1 LKCRVEIM
9 AKDIYHYQVRTAL
22 EKDGWI
28 ITDDPLTLQFG
39 SRSVFVDLG
48 AKKLL
53 AAERDGQ
60 RIAVEI
66 KSFVGK
72 SLVKDWE
79 NAIGQYILYLKIIS
93 KKEPDR
99 TLYLAITE
107 EIYTSFFNE
116 DIVQVVLEDG
126 VIKIIVVDTIQ
137 EVITRWIN

>member
-1 LKCRVEIM
+1 M
-9 AKDIYHYQVRTAL
+9 AKDIYHYNVRTAL
-22 EKDGWI
+22 EKDGWT

-53 AAERDGQ
+53 AAEREGQ

-72 SLVKDWE
+72 SLVRDWE
-79 NAIGQYILYLKIIS
+79 NAIGQYSLYLKILS
-93 KKEPDR
+93 KRESDR
-99 TLYLAITE
+99 ALYLAITE
-107 EIYTSFFNE
+107 EIYTSFFQE
-116 DIVQVVLEDG
+116 DIVQVVLEDRTIKLI
-126 VIKIIVVDTIQ
+126 VIDPIQ

>member
-1 LKCRVEIM
+1 M
-9 AKDIYHYQVRTAL
+9 AKDIYHNNVRAAL

-39 SRSVFVDLG
+39 SRGVFVDLG

-53 AAERDGQ
+53 AAEREGQ
-60 RIAVEI
+60 KIAVEI

-79 NAIGQYILYLKIIS
+79 NAIGQLTLYLKILS
-93 KKEPDR
+93 KKEPHR
-99 TLYLAITE
+99 TLYLAINE

-116 DIVQVVLEDG
+116 DIVQVVLADG

-137 EVITRWIN
+137 EVITRRIN

>member
-1 LKCRVEIM
+1 M
-9 AKDIYHYQVRTAL
+9 AKDIYHYNVRTAL
-22 EKDGWI
+22 EKDGWT

-53 AAERDGQ
+53 AAEREGQ

-72 SLVKDWE
+72 SLVRDWE
-79 NAIGQYILYLKIIS
+79 NAIGQYSLYLKILS
-93 KKEPDR
+93 KRESDR
-99 TLYLAITE
+99 ALYLAITE
-107 EIYTSFFNE
+107 EIYTSFFQE
-116 DIVQVVLEDG
+116 DIVQVVLEDRT
-126 VIKIIVVDTIQ
+126 IKIIVIDPIQ

>member
-1 LKCRVEIM
+1 M
-9 AKDIYHYQVRTAL
+9 AKDIYHYNVRAAL

-39 SRSVFVDLG
+39 SRGVFVDLG

-53 AAERDGQ
+53 AAEREGQ

-79 NAIGQYILYLKIIS
+79 NAIGQYILYLKILS

-107 EIYTSFFNE
+107 EIYTSFFKE
-116 DIVQVVLEDG
+116 DIVQVVLADG
-126 VIKIIVVDTIQ
+126 VIKIVVVDTIQ

>member
-1 LKCRVEIM
+1 M
-9 AKDIYHYQVRTAL
+9 AKDIYHYQIRTAL

-53 AAERDGQ
+53 AAEREGQ
-60 RIAVEI
+60 KIAVEI

-79 NAIGQYILYLKIIS
+79 NAI
-93 KKEPDR
+93 
-99 TLYLAITE
+99 
-107 EIYTSFFNE
+107 
-116 DIVQVVLEDG
+116 
-126 VIKIIVVDTIQ
+126 
-137 EVITRWIN
+137 

>member
-1 LKCRVEIM
+1 M
-9 AKDIYHYQVRTAL
+9 AKDIYHYNVRTAL

-48 AKKLL
+48 AKQLL

-99 TLYLAITE
+99 ALYLAITE
-107 EIYTSFFNE
+107 EIYTSFFQE
-116 DIVQVVLEDG
+116 DIVQVVLEDRTIKLI
-126 VIKIIVVDTIQ
+126 VIDPIQ

>member
-1 LKCRVEIM
+1 M
-9 AKDIYHYQVRTAL
+9 AKDIYHYNVRAAL

-39 SRSVFVDLG
+39 SRGVFVDLG

-53 AAERDGQ
+53 AAEREGQ
-60 RIAVEI
+60 KIAVEI

-79 NAIGQYILYLKIIS
+79 NAIGQYTLYLKILS

-116 DIVQVVLEDG
+116 DIVQVVLADG
-126 VIKIIVVDTIQ
+126 VIKILVVDTIQ

>member
-1 LKCRVEIM
+1 M

-79 NAIGQYILYLKIIS
+79 NAIGQYILYFKIIS

-107 EIYTSFFNE
+107 EIYISFFNE
-116 DIVQVVLEDG
+116 DIVEVVLADG
-126 VIKIIVVDTIQ
+126 VIKIIVGDTIQ

>member
-1 LKCRVEIM
+1 M
-9 AKDIYHYQVRTAL
+9 
-22 EKDGWI
+22 
-28 ITDDPLTLQFG
+28 
-39 SRSVFVDLG
+39 FVDLG

-79 NAIGQYILYLKIIS
+79 NAIGQYTLYFKIIS
-93 KKEPDR
+93 KKEPGR

-116 DIVQVVLEDG
+116 DIVQVVLADG

>member
-1 LKCRVEIM
+1 M
-9 AKDIYHYQVRTAL
+9 AKDIYHYNVRTAL
-22 EKDGWI
+22 EKDGWT

-39 SRSVFVDLG
+39 SRGVFVDLG

-53 AAERDGQ
+53 AAEREGQ
-60 RIAVEI
+60 KIAVEI

-79 NAIGQYILYLKIIS
+79 NAIGQYTLYLKILS

-116 DIVQVVLEDG
+116 DIVQVVLADG
-126 VIKIIVVDTIQ
+126 VIKILVVDTIQ

>member
-1 LKCRVEIM
+1 M
-9 AKDIYHYQVRTAL
+9 AKDIYHYNVRAAL

-39 SRSVFVDLG
+39 SRGVFVDLG

-53 AAERDGQ
+53 AAEREGQ

-66 KSFVGK
+66 KTFVGK
-72 SLVKDWE
+72 SLVKDWK
-79 NAIGQYILYLKIIS
+79 NAIGQYTLYLKILS

-116 DIVQVVLEDG
+116 DIVQVVLADG